1 MSAGKREF
9 ITTFLNEN
17 RLIKLIALGLATASI
32 YAIQRITSQ
41 LEEYSIPIQVQT
53 EKGVAILRQDAR
65 TAYITCR
72 GSLDDLKRIDAKQ
85 LSIMATPRVTG
96 VAGTAQVPIG
106 PRDVSGPLRGVTV
119 IKVRPE
125 IVNLAFD
132 REIEKSI
139 SIAKPELVGK
149 PLLGRAE
156 VDYEPKI
163 AVVRGPK
170 QLLTD
175 LKILRT
181 EPISIDGLADSFSR
195 SIRIQTDIESGVWSV
210 EPAEIAVRVNI
221 VTEVVSKEWTNL
233 PVLALRQTGT
243 RLQFSFSP
251 AVVNLSVLGSPQ
263 AIKRIDQEAIRVFV
277 DCSDIRQPGTYAVAA
292 GVHLRDSLEVS
303 TAVNPPVITITVEQR
318 PGAATEEP
326 AAAGATPPDGEPVT
340 PAVDEGALPR

>member
-1 MSAGKREF
+1 MSGKRERLVA
-9 ITTFLNEN
+9 FLNEN

-41 LEEYSIPIQVQT
+41 LEEYSVPIQVQT

-72 GSLDDLKRIDAKQ
+72 GSLDDLKRIDVKQ

-106 PRDVSGPLRGVTV
+106 PRDVSGSLRGVTV

-163 AVVRGPK
+163 ALVRGPK

-181 EPISIDGLADSFSR
+181 EPISIDGVADSFSR
-195 SIRIQTDIESGVWSV
+195 NIRVQTDIESGVWSV

-221 VTEVVSKEWTNL
+221 VTEAVSKEWTNL
-233 PVLALRQTGT
+233 SVLALRQTGT
-243 RLQFSFSP
+243 RLQFTFSP

-263 AIKRIDQEAIRVFV
+263 SISRIDQDGIRVFV
-277 DCSDIRQPGTYAVAA
+277 DCSDIRQPGTYAMPA
-292 GVHLRDSLEVS
+292 GVHLPDSLEVS
-303 TAVNPPVITITVEQR
+303 TAVNPPVISITVEQR
-318 PGAATEEP
+318 PGAAGEEP
-326 AAAGATPPDGEPVT
+326 EAVVVKPPEAEAGK
-340 PAVDEGALPR
+340 PAVDEDSSPR